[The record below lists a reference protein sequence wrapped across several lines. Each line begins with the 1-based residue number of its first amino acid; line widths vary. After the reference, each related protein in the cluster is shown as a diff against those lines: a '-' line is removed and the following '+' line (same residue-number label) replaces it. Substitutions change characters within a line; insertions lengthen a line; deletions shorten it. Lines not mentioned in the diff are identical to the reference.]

1 MSAQG
6 NVEIQDAN
14 RNYYILTEKII
25 YKKNEEIIFTK
36 NGSEAKNINNEIK
49 ITAQE
54 FIYNLPL
61 NIIFAEKNVILED
74 KLENVVIYSDKISYS
89 RNNEEIITEEKHLQ
103 KYILNIIS
111 KVRML
116 FF

>member
-1 MSAQG
+1 MSAEG
-6 NVEIQDAN
+6 NVEIQDNN

-36 NGSEAKNINNEIK
+36 NGSEANNINNEIK
-49 ITAQE
+49 ITAEE

-74 KLENVVIYSDKISYS
+74 KIENVVIYSDKISYS
-89 RNNEEIITEEKHLQ
+89 KNNEEITTEGKTSA

-111 KVRML
+111 R
-116 FF
+116 

>member
-1 MSAQG
+1 MLI
-6 NVEIQDAN
+6 ETI
-14 RNYYILTEKII
+14 IFLLKKII

-49 ITAQE
+49 ITAEE

-74 KLENVVIYSDKISYS
+74 ELEECCN
-89 RNNEEIITEEKHLQ
+89 
-103 KYILNIIS
+103 
-111 KVRML
+111 L
-116 FF
+116 FR